1 MSKKRCWNDDYVRYG
16 FTFTTEKDGT
26 QRPQCILCCN
36 KFSNAN
42 LKPSKLNEHFT
53 KQHGGVDAGYDFES
67 LKSKRVRFDKSGTIT
82 TFGFISHEKPL
93 LQASYQVAYICA
105 KKKKP
110 HTIAEELVKPCALE
124 MAKIMLGTEAQQKL
138 QQIPLS
144 NDVIRTRISDISKDI
159 LQQVIEDIKASN
171 VPVGIQLDESTDVE
185 NCSQL
190 MVFVRYVKEK
200 EIVEEFLFCEPL
212 ELTTKG
218 IDIFNKVKDFLLQ
231 YEIPMNKIGSICTDG
246 APSMLGKNSGFVAYV
261 KKEVPHVTITHCILH
276 RHALATKT
284 LPEKL
289 KKTLIT
295 SVKVV
300 NFIRGRALNH
310 RLFRA
315 LCEELGAE
323 HTVLLFHTEVRW
335 LSRGRMLNRVY
346 ELRSEIMQFLNNQ
359 GSSLADEFS
368 NRDAIIQLAYLAD
381 IFTHLNELNISIQ
394 GFGVNTITAKEK
406 LTAFSRKL
414 SIWINRVDKIN
425 YANFPLLEEV
435 LVSDDERNNI
445 TTEIKD
451 HLQKLSESFEGY
463 FATGDIDISEKWI
476 LDPFIYNLDSMDDSN
491 LLKDDLVEL
500 RTNGH
505 NQMEFEAENL
515 ENFWCAQVMSYPRLA
530 KIALQ
535 HLVPFATTYLCEMG
549 FSSLV
554 HIKTKARNRLNAS
567 NDMRVAISK
576 KIPRF
581 SKIIEEKQQQK
592 SH

>member
-1 MSKKRCWNDDYVRYG
+1 
-16 FTFTTEKDGT
+16 
-26 QRPQCILCCN
+26 L
-36 KFSNAN
+36 
-42 LKPSKLNEHFT
+42 
-53 KQHGGVDAGYDFES
+53 
-67 LKSKRVRFDKSGTIT
+67 
-82 TFGFISHEKPL
+82 IS
-93 LQASYQVAYICA
+93 
-105 KKKKP
+105 
-110 HTIAEELVKPCALE
+110 
-124 MAKIMLGTEAQQKL
+124 
-138 QQIPLS
+138 
-144 NDVIRTRISDISKDI
+144 
-159 LQQVIEDIKASN
+159 
-171 VPVGIQLDESTDVE
+171 
-185 NCSQL
+185 
-190 MVFVRYVKEK
+190 
-200 EIVEEFLFCEPL
+200 
-212 ELTTKG
+212 
-218 IDIFNKVKDFLLQ
+218 
-231 YEIPMNKIGSICTDG
+231 
-246 APSMLGKNSGFVAYV
+246 
-261 KKEVPHVTITHCILH
+261 
-276 RHALATKT
+276 
-284 LPEKL
+284 
-289 KKTLIT
+289 

-346 ELRSEIMQFLNNQ
+346 ELRSEIIQFLNNQ
-359 GSSLADEFS
+359 GSNLADEFS
-368 NRDAIIQLAYLAD
+368 NKEALIQLAYLAD
-381 IFTHLNELNISIQ
+381 IFTHLNELNISMQ

-414 SIWINRVDKIN
+414 SIWINRVAKIN
-425 YANFPLLEEV
+425 FANFPLLEEV
-435 LVSDDERNNI
+435 LVSDAERNTI
-445 TTEIKD
+445 ATEIKA
-451 HLQKLSESFEGY
+451 HLQKLSESFDGY

-491 LLKDDLVEL
+491 LLKDDLVQL
-500 RTNGH
+500 RTNGR
-505 NQMEFEAENL
+505 NQMEYETVSL
-515 ENFWCAQVMSYPRLA
+515 ENFWCAQVMSYPLLA